1 MDAREWY
8 VCFFFFGS
16 FSFRRL
22 TPSSFSQP
30 DLVAVSKLKG
40 TNLIQAAYD
49 EGHRIFGENYVQE
62 IVDKAPKLP
71 KDIQWHF
78 IGHLQS
84 NKCNTLIKGVP
95 NLHVVETVDKVKLAN
110 KLNKACESVSRDQPL
125 NVFVQVNTSG
135 EESKSGCKPEACVDV
150 VKHVQFNCKHLRF
163 VGLMTIGR
171 YGDTTS
177 ECFEVLC
184 KCRDDVLK
192 HVDLPEETQK
202 NFQMSM
208 GMSGDFPL
216 AIKCGSTNV
225 RVGSS
230 IFGART

>member
-1 MDAREWY
+1 M
-8 VCFFFFGS
+8 
-16 FSFRRL
+16 
-22 TPSSFSQP
+22 
-30 DLVAVSKLKG
+30 
-40 TNLIQAAYD
+40 
-49 EGHRIFGENYVQE
+49 
-62 IVDKAPKLP
+62 
-71 KDIQWHF
+71 
-78 IGHLQS
+78 
-84 NKCNTLIKGVP
+84 
-95 NLHVVETVDKVKLAN
+95 
-110 KLNKACESVSRDQPL
+110 SRDQPL

-150 VKHVQFNCKHLRF
+150 VKHVLASCKHLRF

-216 AIKCGSTNV
+216 AINV
-225 RVGSS
+225 AVRMCVWVLVPFSVLERERQS
-230 IFGART
+230 MHIYIN